1 LKTSI
6 CQQPVT
12 TIMNSISFK
21 QILVLSCLVLLLSCS
36 KSDSGSPVNGASG
49 KVEIYLLNKVEW
61 VPGKCEVNGARS
73 IPDAL
78 PVITNNDIIAYYSSV
93 YEFEVNSDAFKRI
106 IGLSDKTP
114 FVVTLNKEVIYY
126 GIYKP
131 FISSSSCD
139 HSITMSTLN
148 YNINEFRLQM
158 RLGYPGLLQGVTVED
173 LRNHNNLL
181 SALEKQGKLK

>member
-1 LKTSI
+1 MKPIRFIQL
-6 CQQPVT
+6 
-12 TIMNSISFK
+12 
-21 QILVLSCLVLLLSCS
+21 LVLSCMALLLSCS
-36 KSDSGSPVNGASG
+36 KADDGNPAGASG

-61 VPGKCEVNGARS
+61 VPGRCEVDAARS
-73 IPDAL
+73 IPDSR
-78 PVITNNDIIAYYSSV
+78 PIITNSDIIAYYSSV
-93 YEFEVNSDAFKRI
+93 YEFDVNADAFKRI
-106 IGLSDKTP
+106 VGLSDKTP

-126 GIYKP
+126 GVYKP

-139 HSITMSTLN
+139 HSITMSTLS

-158 RLGYPGLLQGVTVED
+158 RLGYPGLLQGITVED